1 MPFLIRIFF
10 ILLLK
15 VEYFE
20 KYTLPVET
28 KNRYDILESIVLK
41 LNLLMFGD
49 FSKKKNL
56 ARITWFLFKG
66 K

>member
-15 VEYFE
+15 IEYFE